1 MTRAPGGPE
10 PGPARPP
17 AGARRPGAHG
27 PGEVRIREA
36 TLADARACAEVHVEG
51 WRWAYRGLL
60 PDDHLD
66 RLSVEER
73 ERMWREGFAEPGQRV
88 AWVAERDGR
97 VVGFCVTGPSEDADA
112 DRGTAEVYAIY
123 LRPEVVGTG
132 VGRRLFA
139 HAVDDLRRRGFRAA
153 TLWVLEANERARRF
167 YERAGWRPDGAVN
180 EELIG
185 RANLPTVRYRL
196 EL

>member
-1 MTRAPGGPE
+1 MARPSGRPE
-10 PGPARPP
+10 RPP
-17 AGARRPGAHG
+17 ARAS
-27 PGEVRIREA
+27 GERAAPAIRIREG
-36 TLADARACAEVHVEG
+36 TPADARACAEVHVEG

-60 PDDHLD
+60 PDAFLD
-66 RLSVEER
+66 RLSVEDR
-73 ERMWREGFAEPGQRV
+73 ERMWREGFAEPGERV

-132 VGRRLFA
+132 VGRRLFE
-139 HAVDDLRRRGFRAA
+139 HAVEDLRRRGFRRA

-180 EELIG
+180 EERIDC
-185 RANLPTVRYRL
+185 ANLPTVRYRV